1 MNELT
6 PLDAGGQVLVHLE
19 KAQEYIRASRSKG
32 TQQLYAHHWRAFEG
46 WCVETGVPALPAAP
60 EAIAAYASAVI
71 SEIKPATLQLRLA
84 AISVRHQGAGLP
96 SPTRT
101 ELVRSVM
108 KGIRRE
114 HGTAQV
120 RKAALVTEDIR
131 AMIAN
136 LPGTDIKRARDRA
149 LLLIGFAGGF
159 RRSELIGMDAAHLA
173 FELQGLRITLPRSK
187 TDQEGKGREIGITG
201 GRHRETC
208 PVQAVR
214 QWLDGA
220 EIDSGP
226 VFRPI
231 NRHGAVGSTR
241 LSSVAVGLI
250 IKGAAQ
256 AVGLDPTRFS
266 GHSLRAG
273 HVTAAAHGGAPV
285 TSIKD
290 QTGHRSDAMVQR
302 YVRRATL
309 FDANSSAYLGL

>member
-1 MNELT
+1 MTELI
-6 PLDAGGQVLVHLE
+6 PHAAGQVPANLK
-19 KAQEYIRASRSKG
+19 KAQEYVRASRSKG
-32 TQQLYAHHWRAFEG
+32 TQKLYAHHWRSFQG
-46 WCVETGVPALPAAP
+46 WCVETGVPALPATP
-60 EAIAAYASAVI
+60 EVVATYASTVI

-114 HGTAQV
+114 HGSDQE

-131 AMIAN
+131 AMITN
-136 LPGTDIKRARDRA
+136 LPGSEIKRARDRA
-149 LLLIGFAGGF
+149 LLLLGFAGGF
-159 RRSELIGMDAAHLA
+159 RRSELIGMDAGHLA
-173 FELQGLRITLPRSK
+173 FELEGLRITLPRSK
-187 TDQEGKGREIGITG
+187 TDQEGKGREIGITS

-208 PVQAVR
+208 PVQAAR
-214 QWLDGA
+214 QWLGAA

-231 NRHGAVGSTR
+231 NRHGCVQSTR
-241 LSSVAVGLI
+241 LSSVAVALI
-250 IKGAAQ
+250 IKRAAQ

-273 HVTAAAHGGAPV
+273 HVTAAANGGAPV

-309 FDANSSAYLGL
+309 FDANSSGYLGL